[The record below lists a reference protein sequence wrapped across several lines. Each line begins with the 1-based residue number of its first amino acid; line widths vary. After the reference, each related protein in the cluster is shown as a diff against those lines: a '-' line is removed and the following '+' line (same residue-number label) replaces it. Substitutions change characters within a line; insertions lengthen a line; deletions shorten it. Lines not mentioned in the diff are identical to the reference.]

1 MSNNTPSTLSE
12 MINLLESVRTDY
24 DKFYGDGNA
33 SAGTRVRKAMQ
44 EVKASAQ
51 EVRLHVQDTKNNKQI
66 KKPQGGMGL
75 QMPQFSLGD
84 KLT

>member
-51 EVRLHVQDTKNNKQI
+51 EVRLHVQDTKNNK
-66 KKPQGGMGL
+66 
-75 QMPQFSLGD
+75 
-84 KLT
+84 